1 MGCVHVYCGDGKGET
16 SAALGLALRA
26 AGRGW
31 RVVVARFLKNDDSGE
46 LLPLCGIPGVEVLP
60 CEKSFGFYR
69 TMTDA
74 EKAEAGEYYRELLE
88 RAWRRAEACG
98 NGDDA
103 EGAGAGAPGEEP
115 ERVPVLLVLDEIAAA
130 CAYSLVDT
138 ARLTCLLDSRPEFL
152 EVVLTGRNPDEG
164 MLERADYISEI
175 QKRRHPYDR
184 GLGARE
190 GIEY

>member
-1 MGCVHVYCGDGKGET
+1 MGCVHVYCGDGKGKT

-31 RVVVARFLKNDDSGE
+31 RVVIARFLKNDDSGE
-46 LLPLCGIPGVEVLP
+46 LLPLRGIPGVEVLP
-60 CEKSFGFYR
+60 CGKSFGFYR

-74 EKAEAGEYYRELLE
+74 EKTEAGEYYRELLE

-115 ERVPVLLVLDEIAAA
+115 DRVPVLLVLDEIAAA
-130 CAYSLVDT
+130 CTYNLVDT
-138 ARLTCLLDSRPEFL
+138 SRLISLLDSRPEFL

-164 MLERADYISEI
+164 ILERADYISEI

>member
-1 MGCVHVYCGDGKGET
+1 MGCVHVYCGDGKGKT

-88 RAWRRAEACG
+88 RAWRRAEAG
-98 NGDDA
+98 GLLHHISIH
-103 EGAGAGAPGEEP
+103 APLTGSDTREIFTTPKSRHFNPRSPYGE
-115 ERVPVLLVLDEIAAA
+115 RHSHLQGIVVA
-130 CAYSLVDT
+130 
-138 ARLTCLLDSRPEFL
+138 PEFQSTL
-152 EVVLTGRNPDEG
+152 PLRGAT
-164 MLERADYISEI
+164 MSEHRHKR
-175 QKRRHPYDR
+175 QK
-184 GLGARE
+184 
-190 GIEY
+190 